1 MNGVTPTVV
10 VLNNVHASA
19 KRLDE
24 ALREV
29 APVTKIA
36 LQNGNRLHVVILS
49 DMTERLT
56 GFAKGGILGAKPEDV
71 HLFAGAHDVQKLA
84 SAMGD
89 SVGSK
94 LLEYLK
100 QSHFFDRKG
109 PMRMHWMAATWC
121 SSTRA
126 AFDKRSSMMLNR
138 SITIDK
144 HQYDVSCTL
153 SSLVQHSERVD
164 ALAQPRFPW
173 RDFGSM
179 RGQLGP
185 AIKAGREGKE
195 AMRAIHW
202 KSPSAPDAIVMLLPE
217 AYVRYMFKD
226 YMSDTKARVK
236 GSGCIVGGKL
246 VFSNGESIPMRRPDV
261 SEAEQMVTAQMLGPR
276 IWRLTAST
284 GDAPEYVF
292 ETCASATDPLL
303 GLVVKWTFAPGEGSN
318 ARDMPT
324 LDVAS
329 ESFETLC

>member
-10 VLNNVHASA
+10 VLNNVHTNA

-29 APVTKIA
+29 TSVARIP

-49 DMTERLT
+49 DMMERLA
-56 GFAKGGILGAKPEDV
+56 GFTKAGILGAKPEDV
-71 HLFAGAHDVQKLA
+71 HLLAGAHEVQKLA
-84 SAMGD
+84 SIMGD
-89 SVGSK
+89 DVGSK
-94 LLEYLK
+94 LLEYMK
-100 QSHFFDRKG
+100 QSQFLDRSG
-109 PMRMHWMAATWC
+109 PMRMNWMAATWC
-121 SSTRA
+121 SSTKA
-126 AFDKRSSMMLNR
+126 AFDKRSSMILNR
-138 SITIDK
+138 NITIDK
-144 HQYDVSCTL
+144 LQYDVSCTL
-153 SSLVQHSERVD
+153 SSLVQHSERAD

-185 AIKAGREGKE
+185 AVKAGREGKE

-202 KSPSAPDAIVMLLPE
+202 KSHTTPDAIVMLLPE

-226 YMSDTKARVK
+226 YMSETEPRVK

-276 IWRLTAST
+276 IWRMNASA
-284 GDAPEYVF
+284 GGAPEYVF

-303 GLVVKWTFAPGEGSN
+303 GLEVKWTFAPGEGSN
-318 ARDMPT
+318 SRDMPT

-329 ESFETLC
+329 DSFETWY